1 MKKTDDGTVFLGSSK
16 AIQTQF
22 GAIVKLGFNR
32 EDLEYM
38 LENLNAG
45 GWINTE
51 IKQTKEGKPYCVVD
65 NFKPAAGASAPAAA
79 EAEEED
85 PFS

>member
-1 MKKTDDGTVFLGSSK
+1 MKITDDGTVFLGSSK
-16 AIQTQF
+16 SVETKYGSIIKV
-22 GAIVKLGFNR
+22 GYSR

-38 LENLNAG
+38 LENLNDN

-65 NFKPAAGASAPAAA
+65 NYKPSASASAPLAQ
-79 EAEEED
+79 EED
-85 PFS
+85 DDEAPF